1 MCYLTILYNNLQQ
14 LSIHPT
20 PLILTKSE
28 YKQTIKSLNPMQKLY
43 QLPPSL
49 IMNGLRLLIQLVTI
63 EDCQEGKVLQ
73 EQAAYYS
80 HPKAELPCRGVVPEV
95 F

>member
-1 MCYLTILYNNLQQ
+1 
-14 LSIHPT
+14 
-20 PLILTKSE
+20 
-28 YKQTIKSLNPMQKLY
+28 
-43 QLPPSL
+43 
-49 IMNGLRLLIQLVTI
+49 MNGLRLLIQLVTI